1 MTGEKP
7 YGSEEGQVRVCIK
20 KKKKKKKGK
29 KNLTEKRLYGFTLEY
44 V

>member
-20 KKKKKKKGK
+20 KKKKKGK
-29 KNLTEKRLYGFTLEY
+29 LILTEIRLYGFTLEY